1 MISLDEIQ
9 IMWKEDSEINIDDLH
24 TESLKV
30 PQLHCKYYEVY
41 NNVSLLRKQ
50 ALIKHRTIKLERS
63 NYYSGKADPEIY
75 KEEPFPYK
83 VRDKESLIRFVETA
97 LSNLSSQESSVASFQ
112 QQRLQQQPLGNQPLK
127 GKGTQQMPHGMY
139 GAQPGVKYSP
149 EFASTPNMSNTVR
162 GGTHGYQM
170 LGMSEEE
177 DEMRLLIPDSVIPH
191 NSPWES
197 YKIFEN

>member
-83 VRDKESLIRFVETA
+83 VRDKESLIRYLDADEELNKVLLKIDYYDTILKYLEEIIKMI
-97 LSNLSSQESSVASFQ
+97 SNRSYQIKNSIDFLRFQ
-112 QQRLQQQPLGNQPLK
+112 A
-127 GKGTQQMPHGMY
+127 GM
-139 GAQPGVKYSP
+139 
-149 EFASTPNMSNTVR
+149 
-162 GGTHGYQM
+162 
-170 LGMSEEE
+170 
-177 DEMRLLIPDSVIPH
+177 
-191 NSPWES
+191 
-197 YKIFEN
+197 

>member
-83 VRDKESLIRFVETA
+83 VRDKESLIRYLDADEELNKVLLKILLLMFLEQSLCLNSGVSIGMEKYVY
-97 LSNLSSQESSVASFQ
+97 SMF
-112 QQRLQQQPLGNQPLK
+112 RLEK
-127 GKGTQQMPHGMY
+127 
-139 GAQPGVKYSP
+139 
-149 EFASTPNMSNTVR
+149 F
-162 GGTHGYQM
+162 M
-170 LGMSEEE
+170 L
-177 DEMRLLIPDSVIPH
+177 V
-191 NSPWES
+191 
-197 YKIFEN
+197 F